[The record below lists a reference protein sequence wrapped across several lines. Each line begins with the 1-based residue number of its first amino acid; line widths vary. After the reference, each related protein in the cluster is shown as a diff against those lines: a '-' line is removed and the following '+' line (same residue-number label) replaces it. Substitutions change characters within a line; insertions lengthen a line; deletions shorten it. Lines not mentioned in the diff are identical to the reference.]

1 MLIAFILFLSIGIML
16 GGCDSVFASVSLIG
30 CSMLCLLCHVKG
42 AMRWKDISPIV
53 YRLIN
58 APTVFLLLGFGLYH
72 SEHKLLFVFVMLV
85 WTIGSLVFLPLW
97 YFMVSECSWN
107 EKYREICTFLSTEEK
122 FMLES
127 LKASTDIKSFRAF
140 IRKFNKQSVQ
150 KIISKSKE
158 DEMFLNNVRDL
169 IEAGKYKKI
178 KAMIKARWS
187 NEVTRK
193 MATSFFCEKYT
204 KTIAFFVA
212 MHYNRNVD
220 LRWSGRWLC

>member
-1 MLIAFILFLSIGIML
+1 MLIAFILFLGIGIRL
-16 GGCDSVFASVSLIG
+16 GGCDSVLASVSLIG
-30 CSMLCLLCHVKG
+30 CSMLCLLCYIKG
-42 AMRWKDISPIV
+42 AMRWKDISPIL

-72 SEHKLLFVFVMLV
+72 SEHKWLFALVMFI
-85 WTIGSLVFLPLW
+85 WTIGSWVFFPLW

-107 EKYREICTFLSTEEK
+107 EKYREICTFLSAEEK

-127 LKASTDIKSFRAF
+127 LKASTDIKSFRVF

-178 KAMIKARWS
+178 KAMIKAR
-187 NEVTRK
+187 
-193 MATSFFCEKYT
+193 
-204 KTIAFFVA
+204 
-212 MHYNRNVD
+212 
-220 LRWSGRWLC
+220 

>member
-1 MLIAFILFLSIGIML
+1 MLIAFILFLGIGIML
-16 GGCDSVFASVSLIG
+16 GGCDSVLASVSLIG

-42 AMRWKDISPIV
+42 AMRWKDISPIL

-58 APTVFLLLGFGLYH
+58 APTVFLLLVFGLYH

-85 WTIGSLVFLPLW
+85 WIIGSLVFLPLW
-97 YFMVSECSWN
+97 YFMASEYSWN
-107 EKYREICTFLSTEEK
+107 EKYREISTFLSAEEK

-178 KAMIKARWS
+178 KAMIKAR
-187 NEVTRK
+187 
-193 MATSFFCEKYT
+193 
-204 KTIAFFVA
+204 
-212 MHYNRNVD
+212 
-220 LRWSGRWLC
+220 